1 LSPDVGVLQA
11 LLSYLR
17 RSAGKM
23 VQAIFGWAVR
33 ALFGTPKES
42 EKTILAVAVGA
53 AAVWPLLLIGVAFP
67 KAAAFVLAFVPIPKW
82 VSPGW
87 IRAVWIAAAVSVPV
101 GVGAALAARGKQ
113 AAPKWKRWLQGFPVT
128 VAIAAAFFTA
138 FVTSPVRRLVG
149 IVKRREDRTI
159 PLLLEPE
166 EYAGAADDLRRTL
179 ERGGLKVVRAD
190 PPWLLT
196 APARVLRAIGGRFL
210 GDRIPEDIH
219 FYRGEELD
227 VAVNPNDI
235 TIQGRKDKA
244 ARAHALLSEEATL
257 GPGLQAVDASAQAI
271 EKKLKDLWSVYARR
285 PRSHEGSA
293 ILARRLS
300 AVGQELETTYLT
312 FEDWQILYREI
323 LQMERAMEGRR
334 QALGGRKETDM
345 KETKDEAPVLG
356 WPPRPGRAVSGLST
370 TQLVAGLTGELRQ
383 LVQTEVELA
392 KAEVRADWK
401 AELKSMRWL
410 GLAAV
415 AALGFVQMLFVAL
428 AMWLAQRIS
437 PPLAALAV
445 AGGLLAVALV
455 FGLLGRAS
463 FVKPLEST
471 RKSLNENWTW
481 AKNRIA

>member
-1 LSPDVGVLQA
+1 
-11 LLSYLR
+11 
-17 RSAGKM
+17 M

-42 EKTILAVAVGA
+42 EKTLLAVAVGA

-67 KAAAFVLAFVPIPKW
+67 KAAAFVLAFIPIPKW

-87 IRAVWIAAAVSVPV
+87 IRAVWIAAALAVPV
-101 GVGAALAARGKQ
+101 GVGAALAVSGKQ
-113 AAPKWKRWLQGFPVT
+113 AAPKWKRWLRGFPVT
-128 VAIAAAFFTA
+128 AALAASFFTA
-138 FVTSPVRRLVG
+138 FVTSPIRRLIG

-159 PLLLEPE
+159 PLILEPGD
-166 EYAGAADDLRRTL
+166 YAAAAEDLRRAL
-179 ERGGLKVVRAD
+179 LRGGLEVERAE
-190 PPWLLT
+190 PSWLMT
-196 APARVLRAIGGRFL
+196 APARVLRTIGGRFL
-210 GDRIPEDIH
+210 GDRIPADVH
-219 FYRGEELD
+219 FYRGEKLE

-235 TIQGRKDKA
+235 TIQGRKEEA

-257 GPGLQAVDASAQAI
+257 GPGLQTVDASAQAV
-271 EKKLKDLWSVYARR
+271 EKTLKDLWSVYARR
-285 PRSHEGSA
+285 PRTHEGSA

-300 AVGQELETTYLT
+300 AVARELEAAYLT
-312 FEDWQILYREI
+312 FDDWQILYREI
-323 LQMERAMEGRR
+323 LQMERAIEGRP
-334 QALGGRKETDM
+334 QALGGRKDADM
-345 KETKDEAPVLG
+345 KETKDDTLVRR
-356 WPPRPGRAVSGLST
+356 WPPKPGGAVSGLT
-370 TQLVAGLTGELRQ
+370 TPQLVAGLTGELRQ
-383 LVQTEVELA
+383 LVQAEVELA

-401 AELKSMRWL
+401 AELKSARWL

-428 AMWLAQRIS
+428 VMWLAQRIP

-445 AGGLLAVALV
+445 AGGLLAVSLV

-471 RKSLNENWTW
+471 RKSLNESWTW